1 MLYLMIS
8 LTILLLYFM
17 LILPRI
23 PKRKKTRRFCQV
35 NYAHRG
41 LFSNEFTRIPASETD
56 GKNHFL
62 PPSAPENSLKAFE
75 KAVDA
80 GYGIELD
87 VQLTKDNKLVVFH
100 DNTLSRMCGIDLS
113 VREKTYRELCQL
125 TLLNS
130 DCKIPLFSEVL
141 RLVNGRVPLLIE
153 IKLPVLSTLTCRI
166 VNQELKNYSG
176 EYCIESFNTLALF
189 WYRLHRPDIVRGQLS
204 GNLTRTAADT
214 NYFLCFLVKH
224 LLTNVLARPD
234 FIAYCYH
241 DTKNLSFLLNRYLFR
256 ASAFAWTIDS
266 PKAYEKAKK
275 NFHSFIFEGF
285 LAPAPSPKGNE

>member
-1 MLYLMIS
+1 MLYLMIF
-8 LTILLLYFM
+8 LTILILYFIF
-17 LILPRI
+17 ILPRI
-23 PKRKKTRRFCQV
+23 PRKKVQKFRGV

-41 LFSNEFTRIPASETD
+41 LFSNEFTRIPSTEENQR
-56 GKNHFL
+56 NHFL
-62 PPSAPENSLKAFE
+62 PPAAPENSMKAFE
-75 KAVDA
+75 KAVEA

-87 VQLTKDNKLVVFH
+87 VQLTKDNKLIVFH
-100 DNTLSRMCGIDLS
+100 DNTLSRMCGIDLC

-125 TLLNS
+125 SLLNS

-141 RLVNGRVPLLIE
+141 RLVNGKVPLLVE

-166 VNQELKNYSG
+166 VNQELENYPG
-176 EYCIESFNTLALF
+176 DYCIESFNTLALF
-189 WYRLHRPDIVRGQLS
+189 WYRLHRPDVVRGQLS

-241 DTKNLSFLLNRYLFR
+241 DHRNLSFLLNRYLFH

-266 PKAYEKAKK
+266 PKAYKKAQKD
-275 NFHSFIFEGF
+275 FHSFIFEGF
-285 LAPAPSPKGNE
+285 MAPPLESKH

>member
-1 MLYLMIS
+1 MIF
-8 LTILLLYFM
+8 LTILLLYFI
-17 LILPRI
+17 LIFPRI
-23 PKRKKTRRFCQV
+23 PRRKKVQKFCHV

-41 LFSNEFTRIPASETD
+41 LFSNEFTRIVSSHPGTE
-56 GKNHFL
+56 NHFS

-75 KAVDA
+75 KAVKA

-100 DNTLSRMCGIDLS
+100 DNTLSRMCGIDLC

-125 TLLNS
+125 SLLNS

-141 RLVNGRVPLLIE
+141 QLVNGKVPLLVE

-166 VNQELKNYSG
+166 VNQELKNYHG
-176 EYCIESFNTLALF
+176 DYCIESFNTLALF
-189 WYRLHRPDIVRGQLS
+189 WYRLYRPDIVRGQLS

-224 LLTNVLARPD
+224 LLTNILARPD
-234 FIAYCYH
+234 FISYCYL
-241 DTKNLSFLLNRYLFR
+241 DTKNLSFLLNRYLFH
-256 ASAFAWTIDS
+256 ASTFAWTIDS

-275 NFHSFIFEGF
+275 YFHSFIFEGF
-285 LAPAPSPKGNE
+285 LVPKSEPKGN